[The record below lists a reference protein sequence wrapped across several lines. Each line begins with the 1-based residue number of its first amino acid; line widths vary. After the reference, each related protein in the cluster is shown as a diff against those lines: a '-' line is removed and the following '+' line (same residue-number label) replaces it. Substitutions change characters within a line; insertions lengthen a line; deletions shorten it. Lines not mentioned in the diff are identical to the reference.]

1 MKKFARSTR
10 QTTMFEFE
18 IEPSKPARARLAK
31 AEVKT
36 AGARHDA
43 SAEGTRRQA

>member
-10 QTTMFEFE
+10 PAAMFEFE
-18 IEPSKPARARLAK
+18 IEPSKPARASLAK
-31 AEVKT
+31 PEIKT
-36 AGARHDA
+36 AAACHDA